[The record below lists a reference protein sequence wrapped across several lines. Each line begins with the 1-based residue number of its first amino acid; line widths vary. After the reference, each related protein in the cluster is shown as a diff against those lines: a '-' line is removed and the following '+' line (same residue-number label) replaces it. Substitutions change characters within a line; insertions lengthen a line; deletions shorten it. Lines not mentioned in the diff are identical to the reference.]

1 MVKVNKTLK
10 ETVVGFVPHNKTFKS
25 DLEHVLSVI
34 SLSKNQPFHSIF
46 IAVQWNP
53 TSGREE
59 NSFGHLWNQKVTN
72 VSVPGAR
79 FSPVSLA
86 QGMIGEGLIWKG
98 LVSLVVE
105 CGLMALI
112 FNLVGK
118 LLDRDFVSAV
128 TALALIGNGTIF
140 ESGVVQE
147 SAKMSAA
154 LKNLLFLVFLKSL
167 FKKKPN

>member
-1 MVKVNKTLK
+1 MN
-10 ETVVGFVPHNKTFKS
+10 
-25 DLEHVLSVI
+25 
-34 SLSKNQPFHSIF
+34 SIF

-79 FSPVSLA
+79 FIPVSLA